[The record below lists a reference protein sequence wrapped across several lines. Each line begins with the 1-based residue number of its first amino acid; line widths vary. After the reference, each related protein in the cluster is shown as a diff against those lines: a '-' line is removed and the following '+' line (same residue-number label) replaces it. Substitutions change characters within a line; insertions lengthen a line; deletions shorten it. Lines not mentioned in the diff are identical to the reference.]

1 MSCYTSEA
9 LNIKISGSESF
20 TRRLAPG
27 SELGVN
33 WERAG
38 SWEQGV
44 MGARLSSQLTPAH
57 SQLTPACSL
66 AP

>member
-1 MSCYTSEA
+1 MY
-9 LNIKISGSESF
+9 NFKNKISGSESF
-20 TRRLAPG
+20 TRWLAPG

-38 SWEQGV
+38 SWELGV
-44 MGARLSSQLTPAH
+44 MGARLSSQLTP
-57 SQLTPACSL
+57 SSLQL